1 MSQVGRVANG
11 AVLSAWESALPTRGE
26 QRALAL
32 LEPLGG
38 CGADRPLGQRDAML
52 LGLYRDLRGPGLE
65 ALATCPNCGTTL
77 EIQLAI
83 AELLDGYQD
92 LTTGCPDLI
101 AGLPAGHGGV
111 ERHEANLGSVL
122 VTLRCP
128 TSADLIAVASK
139 TDAAAARAALVDRCV
154 LAARR
159 PDGSTR
165 PLDDDEVRRLGT
177 VIEQID
183 PLADVRID
191 ITCSECSHAWPA
203 LLDVP
208 ELVWA
213 QVQGAA
219 RRLLRE
225 VDTLAQRYGWSE
237 AEILSLSDQRRRAYL
252 DLR

>member
-1 MSQVGRVANG
+1 MASG
-11 AVLSAWESALPTRGE
+11 AVLSAWESALSASGE

-32 LEPLGG
+32 LGPLGG

-52 LGLYRDLRGPGLE
+52 LGLYRDLRGPVLE
-65 ALATCPNCGTTL
+65 ALATCPDCGTTL

-83 AELLDGYQD
+83 AELIDGY
-92 LTTGCPDLI
+92 GDLI
-101 AGLPAGHGGV
+101 AGRRPSPEGHWRA
-111 ERHEANLGSVL
+111 ERHEADLGSVL

-128 TSADLIAVASK
+128 TSADLLAVADK
-139 TDAAAARAALVDRCV
+139 IDAAAARAALVDRCV

-159 PDGSTR
+159 PDGSAR

-177 VIEQID
+177 VIERLD
-183 PLADVRID
+183 PLVDVRVD
-191 ITCSECSHAWPA
+191 ITCAECSHAWPA
-203 LLDVP
+203 LLDVS

-213 QVQGAA
+213 QVQGTA

-237 AEILSLSDQRRRAYL
+237 AEILGLSDQRRRAYL
-252 DLR
+252 ELR